1 MNEFKILKNWL
12 TTKAEIYHAIKNYN
26 NALVDIIKSIELA
39 YEDSK
44 EELKSEILKK
54 YNIL

>member
-12 TTKAEIYHAIKNYN
+12 TTRAEIYHAIKNYN

-54 YNIL
+54 I